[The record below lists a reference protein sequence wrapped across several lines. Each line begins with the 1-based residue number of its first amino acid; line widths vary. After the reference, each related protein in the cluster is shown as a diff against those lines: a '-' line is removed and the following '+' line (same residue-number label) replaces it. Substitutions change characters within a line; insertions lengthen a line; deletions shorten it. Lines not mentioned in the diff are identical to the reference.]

1 LQKDKKRGSWVFVIW
16 ITNFVG
22 KWETQRSKLEKPCA
36 LIQFEAKFSMIHF
49 YFGKKILSGRLCQS
63 TNQQQE
69 QPASKEKEERNKSD
83 DRK

>member
-1 LQKDKKRGSWVFVIW
+1 
-16 ITNFVG
+16 
-22 KWETQRSKLEKPCA
+22 
-36 LIQFEAKFSMIHF
+36 MIHF
-49 YFGKKILSGRLCQS
+49 YSGKKILSGRPCQS